1 MKNLNELST
10 KLLKFSLGNSKLD
23 GKTLIFDLPAGYACP
38 FARDCRSCVDLE
50 TGKIK
55 DGPHT
60 KFRCFG
66 ASSEARFKQVWEN
79 HWYNYNLLKTAG
91 FRSPRK
97 MADLIE
103 ASLAGM
109 KFAKVR
115 IHANGGDFFS
125 LNYFKAWCLVA
136 RNHPDKIFY
145 AYSKAIP
152 IITREDLKPDN
163 VKVTASWGG
172 THDELLEQL
181 GYPSARVVYSK
192 EEAEEL
198 GLEIDHDDSHAVAA
212 DHDFALLIHG
222 TQPAG
227 SDASKA
233 REALRR
239 SGWSGYSRKKGAKK

>member
-1 MKNLNELST
+1 MKN
-10 KLLKFSLGNSKLD
+10 LKFSLGNSKLD
-23 GKTLIFDLPAGYACP
+23 GKTLIFDLPAGHTCP
-38 FARDCRSCVDLE
+38 FAKACLCRVDRE
-50 TGKIK
+50 TGKLQ
-55 DGPHT
+55 DGEDVE
-60 KFRCFG
+60 FRCFG
-66 ASSEARFKQVWEN
+66 ASSEVRFKNVRDK
-79 HWYNYNLLKTAG
+79 HWHNYDLLKTAG
-91 FRSPRK
+91 LRSPRK

-125 LNYFKAWCLVA
+125 LSYFKAWCLVA
-136 RNHPDKIFY
+136 ANHPDKIFY

-152 IITREDLKPDN
+152 IITREGLKPDN
-163 VKVTASWGG
+163 FRVVASWGG

-181 GYPSARVVYSK
+181 GYPSARVVYSN

-198 GLEIDHDDSHAVAA
+198 GLKVDHDDSHAVAA

-227 SDASKA
+227 SEASRA
-233 REALRR
+233 REELRR
-239 SGWSGYSRKKGAKK
+239 RGWAGYSKNKKGAVK